1 MSRAVRIPTSTA
13 ADLLAVPAGERTEA
27 GMRTNIRVSIQY
39 IEAWISGTGCV
50 PVYGLMEDAATV
62 EISRASIWQWIQ
74 NGKRL
79 SNGKTVTKT
88 LFREMLN
95 EELQVVRDEVGEA
108 RYQDGRFREAA
119 EMMDR
124 LTTGDELADFL
135 TCRPT
140 R

>member
-1 MSRAVRIPTSTA
+1 
-13 ADLLAVPAGERTEA
+13 VPDGERTEA

-39 IEAWISGTGCV
+39 MEAWISGNGCV

-74 NGKRL
+74 NGKQL
-79 SNGKTVTKT
+79 SNGKTVTKE

-108 RYQDGRFREAA
+108 RFQDGKFREAA
-119 EMMDR
+119 ELMDR
-124 LTTGDELADFL
+124 LTTDDTLVEFL
-135 TCRPT
+135 TLPAYEML
-140 R
+140 

>member
-1 MSRAVRIPTSTA
+1 
-13 ADLLAVPAGERTEA
+13 
-27 GMRTNIRVSIQY
+27 MRTNIRVSIQY

-74 NGKRL
+74 NGKQL
-79 SNGKTVTKT
+79 SNGKTVTKA

-135 TCRPT
+135 TLPAYEVL
-140 R
+140 

>member
-1 MSRAVRIPTSTA
+1 
-13 ADLLAVPAGERTEA
+13 
-27 GMRTNIRVSIQY
+27 MRTNIRVSIQY

-74 NGKRL
+74 NGKQL
-79 SNGKTVTKT
+79 SNGKTVTKA

-95 EELQVVRDEVGEA
+95 EELQVVRDEVGEP

-119 EMMDR
+119 EMIDR
-124 LTTGDELADFL
+124 LTTGEELADFL
-135 TCRPT
+135 TLPAYEVL
-140 R
+140 